1 LSQLDKVEQHTDDT
15 GDKVSASAQ
24 RDSAC
29 ALGRR
34 RMLPWCCGSR
44 AACLT
49 HRLGLGRRLATF
61 TC

>member
-1 LSQLDKVEQHTDDT
+1 LLQLDKVEQHTDDT
-15 GDKVSASAQ
+15 GDKVSVSAQ
-24 RDSAC
+24 RDNVC

-49 HRLGLGRRLATF
+49 HRLCLGSRLATT